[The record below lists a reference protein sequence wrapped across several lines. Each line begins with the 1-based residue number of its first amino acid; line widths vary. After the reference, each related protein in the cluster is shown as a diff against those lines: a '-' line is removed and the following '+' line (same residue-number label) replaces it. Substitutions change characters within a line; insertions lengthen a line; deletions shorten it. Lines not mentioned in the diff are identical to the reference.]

1 MSLKHFCGGNKL
13 SAQALRSWYCEH
25 EHLMWGPPII
35 CCSSINCIRHKFYSK
50 MYSFIEHSYTQTHLC
65 KRPRSLSICLS
76 CIPNATSSS
85 HNATEQRKKIE
96 LREHFPLKQN
106 QTNKSSCKS
115 QTSFP
120 NKMHNLFGG
129 KLIQRFFFAL
139 LLILHTIVISFSAL
153 NLTVW
158 ISSNFVLPPLLF
170 YIPSSSTNEIY
181 QFDLMLQQKQQKTFY
196 LAKRWCEYNRP

>member
-1 MSLKHFCGGNKL
+1 MSLRHFCGGNKL
-13 SAQALRSWYCEH
+13 SAHALRSWYCEH

-106 QTNKSSCKS
+106 QTKRTNQVPKVKQVS
-115 QTSFP
+115 QI
-120 NKMHNLFGG
+120 KC
-129 KLIQRFFFAL
+129 
-139 LLILHTIVISFSAL
+139 TIFSGVSL
-153 NLTVW
+153 
-158 ISSNFVLPPLLF
+158 SKGFSLLF
-170 YIPSSSTNEIY
+170 CSFYIQSLFRFLHWI
-181 QFDLMLQQKQQKTFY
+181 
-196 LAKRWCEYNRP
+196 